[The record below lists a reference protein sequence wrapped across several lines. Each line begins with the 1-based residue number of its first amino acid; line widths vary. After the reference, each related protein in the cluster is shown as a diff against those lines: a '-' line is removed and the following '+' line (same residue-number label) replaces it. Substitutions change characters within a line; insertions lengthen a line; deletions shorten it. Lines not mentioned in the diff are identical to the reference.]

1 MSAPARP
8 QHPHPIDPSAVTV
21 PRAAPGV
28 NRDLEEAYDADP
40 YPDFAFWFTHPDHL
54 GMMARLMGVPTRDT
68 PATRVLE
75 IGCAVGGNLIPMAA
89 SAPTAHF
96 VGVDLSGVQI
106 EAARRAAAA
115 AGIENITFV
124 HGDFREVPLEL
135 GPFDHIICHG
145 VFAWV
150 DTPTQRALLDFM
162 RERIAR
168 NGVAYVSYNTYPGH
182 LMVDMVR
189 KLTRLHTDELRDPEQ
204 KVRESLAVTRWL
216 HRRVRKN
223 PNDWRATFLEKEL
236 AAMQDAGRSLIL
248 HDYLATANNP
258 LYFVD
263 FVRMAEGSGLA
274 YLANASSWDMYLENH
289 DPEVVESLSQL
300 GDMVLQQQYLDF
312 IFHTRF
318 RRTLLCAA
326 DDLGRPEVLA
336 ERVMAFHIGSG
347 LFEEPNLDGLEQR
360 MPVMVPIINRP
371 PLTVSHPLLKV
382 ALWVLWR
389 AGRRWPHFDEL
400 VEAVAA
406 ELTQRGLEPEL
417 LANPEL
423 LRGRLAGQLLRA
435 FFAEAVRFSLRTP
448 PVAKTVPERPATG
461 RYQRLLASQNNQ
473 SLVNLG
479 HECFEITPA
488 SRALLPVMDGTRTV
502 EDLRVFW
509 DDNLEERLEE
519 LRQTGFI
526 LDPALAEPYL

>member
-1 MSAPARP
+1 MSAS
-8 QHPHPIDPSAVTV
+8 PIDPSD
-21 PRAAPGV
+21 V
-28 NRDLEEAYDADP
+28 NQHLERAYDADP

-68 PATRVLE
+68 ANTRVLE

-89 SAPTAHF
+89 SVPTAQF

-106 EAARRAAAA
+106 EAARACARE
-115 AGIENITFV
+115 AGLSNITFV
-124 HGDFREVPLEL
+124 HGDFRDVARDL

-150 DTPTQRALLDFM
+150 DTETQGAILSFM
-162 RERIAR
+162 HDRLAR

-189 KLTRLHTDELRDPEQ
+189 RLARLHTAELSDPEQ
-204 KVRESLAVTRWL
+204 KIRESVAVTRWL

-223 PNDWRATFLEKEL
+223 PNDWRATFLEKEIE
-236 AAMQDAGRSLIL
+236 AMQESGPSLIL
-248 HDYLATANNP
+248 HDYLAAANNP
-258 LYFVD
+258 LYFID
-263 FVRMAEGSGLA
+263 LVRMAEANGLG
-274 YLANASSWDMYLENH
+274 YLANASAWDMYLDNH
-289 DPEVVESLSQL
+289 DPEIVENLTQL

-318 RRTLLCAA
+318 RRTLLCRGE
-326 DDLGRPEVLA
+326 DLARPEILA
-336 ERVMAFHIGSG
+336 ERVTRFHIGSG
-347 LFEEPNLDGLEQR
+347 LFEEPNLDGLAER

-382 ALWVLWR
+382 ALWTLWHW
-389 AGRRWPHFDEL
+389 GRRWPSFDEL
-400 VEAVAA
+400 AIDVAA
-406 ELTQRGLEPEL
+406 ELERRGLEAEL
-417 LANPEL
+417 TSNPEI
-423 LRGRLAGQLLRA
+423 LRARLAGQLLRA
-435 FFAEAVRFSLRTP
+435 FFAEAVRFSLGSP
-448 PVAKTVPERPATG
+448 PVARVVPERPATG
-461 RYQRLLASQNNQ
+461 RYQRLLASRNNP

-488 SRALLPVMDGTRTV
+488 ARALLPVMDGTRTID
-502 EDLRVFW
+502 ELRSFW
-509 DDNLEERLEE
+509 PDGLEERLAE

-526 LDPALAEPYL
+526 LDPDLAAPFL